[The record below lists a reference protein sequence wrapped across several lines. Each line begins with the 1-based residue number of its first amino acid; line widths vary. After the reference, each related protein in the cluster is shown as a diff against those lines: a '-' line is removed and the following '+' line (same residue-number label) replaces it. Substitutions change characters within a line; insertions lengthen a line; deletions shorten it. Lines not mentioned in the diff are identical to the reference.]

1 MRNLTNSEITTL
13 IAAGNSAESWD
24 SVWVAE
30 DFVAQNIRN
39 CRFEGRVELEGGV
52 TLADSTI
59 SNYHICRGAKVLSTV
74 RLECRKSS
82 TFGNGVEVAAVNEN
96 GGRAVKMYSELTA
109 QTAYIIAMYRHRQ
122 SLISAV
128 EAQIA
133 QRVEACRSS
142 MGVVGEQST
151 VVGAKF
157 VRETYIGKG
166 VTIEGASLVQN
177 ATLLDGAT
185 VGVDVKA
192 EDFIAVENSKIG
204 CGAVLERCFVG
215 ENAIVS
221 NGFTAIDSLI
231 FASSHLENGEACS
244 IFAGPY
250 TVSHHK
256 SSLLIAGIFSFFNAG
271 SGTNQSNHL
280 FKSGAIHQAVHRRG
294 CKFGSNGYVMS
305 PADNGEFS
313 VVIGRHTKHHNTS
326 DMPFSYLL
334 ESGGNSYLL
343 PAFALRSYGTVRDIE
358 KWQQRD
364 KRSVCR
370 DIISYNEYNPL
381 LTYKAMKGIDAL
393 NALLE
398 RDGDVAELHY
408 NGTIIKRRMA
418 ERGVAMYRQY
428 VEAAVGAMLGCGCGE
443 ATSSD
448 KWVDIAGQYID
459 RSYLEQELDNFSTI
473 EQLEQRLHSFA
484 ENYDNAA
491 HGWALAAL
499 AKMLGHIPSTEDIA
513 AAISSGEQAHNA
525 LRRITDADH
534 ESDRSLTMSVGYGI
548 DSVTDDEV
556 VADFKAVHNM

>member
-24 SVWVAE
+24 TVWVAE

-39 CRFEGRVELEGGV
+39 CRFEGRVELESGV
-52 TLADSTI
+52 ILADSTI

-82 TFGNGVEVAAVNEN
+82 TFGNGVAVAAVNEN
-96 GGRAVKMYSELTA
+96 GGRAVKIYSELTA

-133 QRVEACRSS
+133 QCVEACRSS
-142 MGVVGEQST
+142 MGIVGEQST

-294 CKFGSNGYVMS
+294 CKFGSNGYVMA
-305 PADNGEFS
+305 PADEGEFS
-313 VVIGRHTKHHNTS
+313 VVLGRHSKHHNTS
-326 DMPFSYLL
+326 LMPFSYLI
-334 ESGGNSYLL
+334 ENSGVSYLM

-358 KWQQRD
+358 KWQLRD
-364 KRSVCR
+364 KRRVCR

-381 LTYKAMKGIDAL
+381 LTGKAIQAVEIL
-393 NALLE
+393 ESLLQSE
-398 RDGDVAELHY
+398 AEELHY
-408 NGTIIKRRMA
+408 NNTVIKRRMA
-418 ERGVAMYRQY
+418 ERGVALYNRYITAALGAML
-428 VEAAVGAMLGCGCGE
+428 AVGAAEETHCGE
-443 ATSSD
+443 WAD
-448 KWVDIAGQYID
+448 VAGQYVD
-459 RSYLEQELDNFSTI
+459 KCYLEQLLDNFSTV
-473 EQLEQRLHSFA
+473 EKLEEGLKKFA
-484 ENYDNAA
+484 AGYENAA
-491 HGWALAAL
+491 YGWALSAL
-499 AKMLGHIPSTEDIA
+499 AVRLGNTPTAEDVA
-513 AAISSGEQAHNA
+513 AAIEAGKESHAH
-525 LRRITDADH
+525 LRRTTDADR
-534 ESDRSLTMSVGYGI
+534 EADTSLAMSIGYGI
-548 DSVTDDEV
+548 DSQDKEIVA
-556 VADFKAVHNM
+556 ADFRAVQGL